1 MVMTRQ
7 KAETIFANVLT
18 DDTVI
23 KELKEALLLAIEDMH
38 KMAVIEEI
46 VRVEDENND

>member
-1 MVMTRQ
+1 MEMTRQ

-18 DDTVI
+18 DNTVI
-23 KELKEALLLAIEDMH
+23 TELKEALLLAIKDMH

-46 VRVEDENND
+46 VGGRRWG

>member
-1 MVMTRQ
+1 MKMTRQ

-18 DDTVI
+18 DNTVI
-23 KELKEALLLAIEDMH
+23 TELKEALLLAIKDMH

-46 VRVEDENND
+46 VGVEDEVD